1 MVGAV
6 IERHVRDTGRCVG
19 IREGDAEGVKLGLK
33 QGQKEG
39 LEVAVAGHREQGL
52 NQSGI
57 GGDGDVSEAEA
68 TSGGPDR
75 GEGRK

>member
-6 IERHVRDTGRCVG
+6 IERHVRGTGGCVG
-19 IREGDAEGVKLGLK
+19 IGGGGAEVVKLGLK

-39 LEVAVAGHREQGL
+39 LGVAVAGHREKGL
-52 NQSGI
+52 NQSSI
-57 GGDGDVSEAEA
+57 SGDGDVSEAEA

-75 GEGRK
+75 GEGRR